1 MKARIT
7 LLDRDE
13 IYQIHLATLEIL
25 ERIGTIVNSSRALKI
40 LTDAGAHV
48 DPKTRIVKFPSYIV
62 EEALRNAPKRVVL
75 CGRNPKND
83 IKLED
88 GRVYFGLGSTTPN
101 VIDPETWER
110 KPGRKQYIAKAARLA
125 DALPDI
131 KFAEQLCLALD
142 YVNKGQD
149 VHEFEAVIS
158 NTLKP
163 IVAIAYSPEGVRD
176 FIRIASIVSGGIEN
190 LRKRPLMLIYSEP
203 VAPLQN
209 DEKYTD
215 ILIEVAKEGL
225 PILYGAIAQAGAT
238 GPVTLAGT
246 VAQSNA
252 EVLAGLVIAQLVR
265 KGTPFVHGVISSIM
279 DQRTSVVA
287 YGAPEFALINIMC
300 AQLTQYY
307 GLPYFGT
314 GGTTDSKTVDGQA
327 VCEAMMT
334 ALPAVLCGTNLI
346 HDIGYIES
354 GMTGSFEMIVIGNE
368 IADMC
373 FRIARGVT
381 VDDETLATDVI
392 ASVGPGGQFLAQKHT
407 IKHLQLGEHWMP
419 TLMDRNRF
427 ETWSK
432 AGSKDFTTRV
442 RMTVQKILKEHQPE
456 PLPKDVTAEINRVA
470 EEASKRKA

>member
-1 MKARIT
+1 M
-7 LLDRDE
+7 
-13 IYQIHLATLEIL
+13 ATLELL
-25 ERIGTIVNSSRALKI
+25 ERVGTVVNSSRALEI
-40 LTDAGAHV
+40 LTNAGAYV
-48 DPKTRIVKFPSYIV
+48 DSKTKIVKFPSYMI

-75 CGRNPKND
+75 CGRDPKND

-110 KPGRKQYIAKAARLA
+110 KPGRKEYIAKAARLA
-125 DALPDI
+125 DALPNI
-131 KFAEQLCLALD
+131 KFVEQLCLALD

-149 VHEFEAVIS
+149 VHEFEAALA

-163 IVAIAYSPEGVRD
+163 IVAIAYNVEGVRD
-176 FIRIASIVSGGIEN
+176 FIRIASIVAGGVEN

-203 VAPLQN
+203 VAPLQH

-225 PILYGAIAQAGAT
+225 PVLYGAIAQAGAT
-238 GPVTLAGT
+238 GPLTLAGT
-246 VAQSNA
+246 IAQSNA
-252 EVLAGLVIAQLVR
+252 EVLTGLVIAQLVR
-265 KGTPFVHGVISSIM
+265 KGTPFVHGVVSSIM
-279 DQRTSVVA
+279 DQKTCVMA
-287 YGAPEFALINIMC
+287 YGAPEFALINIAC
-300 AQLTQYY
+300 AELAQYY

-314 GGTTDSKTVDGQA
+314 GGTTDSKAVDGQA
-327 VCEAMMT
+327 VFEAMAT

-354 GMTGSFEMIVIGNE
+354 GMTGSFEMILIGNE

-373 FRIARGVT
+373 FRISRGVT
-381 VDDETLATDVI
+381 VEDDTLATDVI
-392 ASVGPGGQFLAQKHT
+392 SSVGPGGQFLAQKHT
-407 IKHLQLGEHWMP
+407 LKYLQLGEHWMP
-419 TLMDRNRF
+419 TLLDRTRF

-442 RMTVQKILKEHQPE
+442 RAKVQEIMKEHQPE
-456 PLPKDVTAEINRVA
+456 PLPKDVTSEISKVVD
-470 EEASKRKA
+470 EATRRGNK

>member
-1 MKARIT
+1 MKARLT

-25 ERIGTIVNSSRALKI
+25 ERTGTTVNSSKALKI
-40 LTDAGAHV
+40 LADAGAYV
-48 DPKTRIVKFPSYIV
+48 DSQTKIVKFPSYMV
-62 EEALRNAPKRVVL
+62 EEALRNAPKRIVL

-88 GRVYFGLGSTTPN
+88 GRVHFGLGSTTPN

-110 KPGRKQYIAKAARLA
+110 KPGRKEYIAKAARLA
-125 DALPDI
+125 DALPNI
-131 KFAEQLCLALD
+131 KFVEQLCLALD

-176 FIRIASIVSGGIEN
+176 FIKIASIVAGGIEN
-190 LRKRPLMLIYSEP
+190 LRRRPLMLVYSEP

-225 PILYGAIAQAGAT
+225 PVLYGAIAQAGAT

-252 EVLAGLVIAQLVR
+252 EVLSGLVISQLVR

-279 DQRTSVVA
+279 DQKTSVMA

-300 AQLTQYY
+300 AQLAQYY
-307 GLPYFGT
+307 ELPYFGT

-327 VCEAMMT
+327 ACEAMMT

-346 HDIGYIES
+346 HDIGYMES
-354 GMTGSFEMIVIGNE
+354 GMTGSLEMIAIGNE
-368 IADMC
+368 IADIC

-381 VDDETLATDVI
+381 VDDDTLATDII
-392 ASVGPGGQFLAQKHT
+392 ANVGPGGQFLGQKHT
-407 IKHLQLGEHWMP
+407 IKYLQQNEHWMP
-419 TLMDRNRF
+419 TLLDRTRF
-427 ETWSK
+427 ETWQNT
-432 AGSKDFTTRV
+432 GSKDFTARV
-442 RMTVQKILKEHQPE
+442 RARVQKILKEHQPE
-456 PLPKDVTAEINRVA
+456 PLPEYTMEEIGKVL
-470 EEASKRKA
+470 EEATRRGT